1 MNSFSILTK
10 YLDSKSMDKKIS
22 IEGVK
27 ALSKSKSQEER
38 EWAIRK
44 QDQQPH
50 GKVQSF
56 KQLAKETEQEK

>member
-1 MNSFSILTK
+1 M
-10 YLDSKSMDKKIS
+10 
-22 IEGVK
+22 
-27 ALSKSKSQEER
+27 SKSKRQEER

-56 KQLAKETEQEK
+56 KQLSKDTDQEK